1 MKNWYLLSCKSN
13 AHQWVKEEVE
23 RLSVV
28 EVYSP
33 LLIETKPRTDC
44 HGVRIKEKVLFPG
57 YLFLRFDPEEIH
69 TTHITRVPGAIQ
81 FVRFSDAPY
90 VVPGSVIQGLRDVLL
105 LRVDRPLACI
115 EYRNLPSELEKS
127 LHLVVGL
134 RSEAERRARFLAVLQ
149 HEDLKARR
157 SMERSLSEQIRI
169 VSMLETPAQNPARA
183 KCQPIAQQ
191 VFEAE

>member
-13 AHQWVKEEVE
+13 AHQWVISKLE
-23 RLSVV
+23 RLQDVD
-28 EVYSP
+28 VYSP
-33 LLIETKPRTDC
+33 CLVEKQRRSDRLSGFRT
-44 HGVRIKEKVLFPG
+44 REKVLFPG
-57 YLFLRFDPEEIH
+57 YLFLRFDPEDVH

-81 FVRFSDAPY
+81 FVRFSDEPY
-90 VVPGSVIQGLRDVLL
+90 VVPEAVIQGLREVLV
-105 LRVDRPLACI
+105 LRVDRGLKHI

-157 SMERSLSEQIRI
+157 STGRSLSEQIRI
-169 VSMLETPAQNPARA
+169 VSVLEAPVQKPARA
-183 KCQPIAQQ
+183 KCQPNA
-191 VFEAE
+191 A